1 MPYRDAD
8 KVVSNVR
15 KWKRANPDKV
25 REQKWRARARKQPH
39 IATLYHL
46 DKSSPIVQQ
55 LIEDYVAA
63 CRVRWETN
71 QKHQIIATR
80 ARRKLRPK
88 QNPGLKL
95 LEPLGR
101 FTPPKSKSPIHNDS
115 VENEVEPYIYR
126 RLEIRREGQRRARE
140 RMKVRMDVERVPEE
154 MTVQID
160 PCRTLNRFSAQLE
173 REVDV
178 DTTYTPSFVSPED
191 WDAMEANWFPSD
203 EDISL
208 SSIIRASLDLKIK
221 EINPYDIFSSD
232 QWDEM
237 LTKNEWWNV
246 MF

>member
-1 MPYRDAD
+1 MLVIMPYRDAD

-55 LIEDYVAA
+55 LIQEYVAA
-63 CRVRWETN
+63 SRARWETN
-71 QKHQIIATR
+71 QTDEIIATR
-80 ARRKLRPK
+80 ARRKQRPK

-95 LEPLGR
+95 LKPLGR
-101 FTPPKSKSPIHNDS
+101 LTPPKSKSPMHNNS
-115 VENEVEPYIYR
+115 VENEVDPYIYR
-126 RLEIRREGQRRARE
+126 RLEIRREGQRGATE
-140 RMKVRMDVERVPEE
+140 RMKARMDVERSLEE

-160 PCRTLNRFSAQLE
+160 PCRTLNRFSAQLG
-173 REVDV
+173 REVNV
-178 DTTYTPSFVSPED
+178 DTTATPPFVSPED
-191 WDAMEANWFPSD
+191 WDTMEAIWFPLD

-208 SSIIRASLDLKIK
+208 TSIIRASLDLKTK

-237 LTKNEWWNV
+237 LTKNEW
-246 MF
+246 

>member
-55 LIEDYVAA
+55 LIQEYVAA
-63 CRVRWETN
+63 SRVRWETN

-95 LEPLGR
+95 LKPLGR

-140 RMKVRMDVERVPEE
+140 RMKVRMDVERVLEE

-178 DTTYTPSFVSPED
+178 DTTYSPSFVSPED

-208 SSIIRASLDLKIK
+208 SSIIRASFDLKIK

-237 LTKNEWWNV
+237 LTKNEW
-246 MF
+246 

>member
-1 MPYRDAD
+1 MGHSSYYSLLIWRYSTVLVIMPYRDAD

-25 REQKWRARARKQPH
+25 RQQKWRARARKQPH

-55 LIEDYVAA
+55 LIQEYVAA
-63 CRVRWETN
+63 SRVRWETN

-95 LEPLGR
+95 LKPLGR

-140 RMKVRMDVERVPEE
+140 RMKVRRGR
-154 MTVQID
+154 
-160 PCRTLNRFSAQLE
+160 RTGHGRNDCANR
-173 REVDV
+173 
-178 DTTYTPSFVSPED
+178 
-191 WDAMEANWFPSD
+191 
-203 EDISL
+203 SL
-208 SSIIRASLDLKIK
+208 
-221 EINPYDIFSSD
+221 
-232 QWDEM
+232 
-237 LTKNEWWNV
+237 
-246 MF
+246 

>member
-1 MPYRDAD
+1 MLVIMPYRDAD

-80 ARRKLRPK
+80 ARRKLRPQ

-95 LEPLGR
+95 LKPLGR

-178 DTTYTPSFVSPED
+178 DSTYTPSFVSPED

-208 SSIIRASLDLKIK
+208 SSIIRASFDLKIK

-237 LTKNEWWNV
+237 LTKNEW
-246 MF
+246 

>member
-1 MPYRDAD
+1 MLVIMPYRDAD

-55 LIEDYVAA
+55 LIQEYVAA
-63 CRVRWETN
+63 SRVRWETN

-95 LEPLGR
+95 LKPLGR

-140 RMKVRMDVERVPEE
+140 RMKVRMDVERVLEE

-208 SSIIRASLDLKIK
+208 SSIIRASFDLKIK

-237 LTKNEWWNV
+237 LTKNEW
-246 MF
+246 

>member
-39 IATLYHL
+39 IATLYDL

-55 LIEDYVAA
+55 LIQEYVAA
-63 CRVRWETN
+63 SRVRWETN
-71 QKHQIIATR
+71 QMHQIIATR
-80 ARRKLRPK
+80 ARRKPRPM
-88 QNPGLKL
+88 QHPGLKFL
-95 LEPLGR
+95 KPLRR
-101 FTPPKSKSPIHNDS
+101 FTPPNSKSPIHNES

-126 RLEIRREGQRRARE
+126 GLEIHREGQRRAME
-140 RMKVRMDVERVPEE
+140 RMKARMDVQRVLEE

-173 REVDV
+173 HEVDV
-178 DTTYTPSFVSPED
+178 DTTATPPFVSPED
-191 WDAMEANWFPSD
+191 WDTMEAIWFPLD

-208 SSIIRASLDLKIK
+208 TSIIRASLDLKTK

-237 LTKNEWWNV
+237 LTKNEW
-246 MF
+246 

>member
-8 KVVSNVR
+8 KVVSSVR

-55 LIEDYVAA
+55 LIQEYVAA
-63 CRVRWETN
+63 SRVRWETN
-71 QKHQIIATR
+71 QTDQIIASL
-80 ARRKLRPK
+80 ARRKPRPK
-88 QNPGLKL
+88 QKPGCKL
-95 LEPLGR
+95 LKPFGR
-101 FTPPKSKSPIHNDS
+101 LTPPKSKSPMLN
-115 VENEVEPYIYR
+115 ENEVDPYIYR
-126 RLEIRREGQRRARE
+126 RREIHREAQRHTTE
-140 RMKVRMDVERVPEE
+140 RMKPRMDVERVLKE

-160 PCRTLNRFSAQLE
+160 PRRTLNHFSAQLE
-173 REVDV
+173 REVYV
-178 DTTYTPSFVSPED
+178 DTTATPPFVSPED

-208 SSIIRASLDLKIK
+208 SSIIRASLDLKMK

-237 LTKNEWWNV
+237 LTKNEW
-246 MF
+246 

>member
-1 MPYRDAD
+1 MAIMPYRDAD
-8 KVVSNVR
+8 KVVSSVR
-15 KWKRANPDKV
+15 KWKQSNPDKV

-55 LIEDYVAA
+55 LIQEYVAA
-63 CRVRWETN
+63 SRVRWETN
-71 QKHQIIATR
+71 QMHQITATR
-80 ARRKLRPK
+80 ARRKPRPK

-101 FTPPKSKSPIHNDS
+101 LTPSKSKSPMYNES
-115 VENEVEPYIYR
+115 VENEVEPYMYGG
-126 RLEIRREGQRRARE
+126 LEIRREGQRRATE
-140 RMKVRMDVERVPEE
+140 RMKVRMDVEQVLEE

-160 PCRTLNRFSAQLE
+160 PSRTLNRFSAQLE

-178 DTTYTPSFVSPED
+178 DTTATPPFVSPQD
-191 WDAMEANWFPSD
+191 WDAMEANLFPSD

-208 SSIIRASLDLKIK
+208 SSIIRVSLDLKMK

-237 LTKNEWWNV
+237 LTKNEW
-246 MF
+246 

>member
-15 KWKRANPDKV
+15 KWKQANPDKV
-25 REQKWRARARKQPH
+25 RARARKQPH

-55 LIEDYVAA
+55 LIQEYVAA
-63 CRVRWETN
+63 SRVRWETN
-71 QKHQIIATR
+71 QMHQIIATR
-80 ARRKLRPK
+80 ARRKPRPM
-88 QNPGLKL
+88 QNPGLKFL
-95 LEPLGR
+95 KPLGR

-140 RMKVRMDVERVPEE
+140 RMKVRMDVERVLEE

-191 WDAMEANWFPSD
+191 WDVMEANWFPSD

-208 SSIIRASLDLKIK
+208 SSIIRASFDLKIK

-237 LTKNEWWNV
+237 LTKNEW
-246 MF
+246 

>member
-1 MPYRDAD
+1 MLVIMPYRDAD

-55 LIEDYVAA
+55 LIQEYVAA
-63 CRVRWETN
+63 SRVRWETN

-80 ARRKLRPK
+80 ARRTLRPK

-95 LEPLGR
+95 LKPLGR

-140 RMKVRMDVERVPEE
+140 RMKVRMDVERVLEE

-208 SSIIRASLDLKIK
+208 SSIIRASFDLKIK

-237 LTKNEWWNV
+237 LTKNEW
-246 MF
+246 

>member
-55 LIEDYVAA
+55 LIQEYVAA
-63 CRVRWETN
+63 SRVRWETN
-71 QKHQIIATR
+71 QKHQIIATC

-88 QNPGLKL
+88 QNLGLKL
-95 LEPLGR
+95 LKPLGR

-126 RLEIRREGQRRARE
+126 RLEIRRKGQRRARE
-140 RMKVRMDVERVPEE
+140 RMKVRMDVERVLEE

-191 WDAMEANWFPSD
+191 WDAMEANCFPSD

-237 LTKNEWWNV
+237 LTKNEW
-246 MF
+246 

>member
-1 MPYRDAD
+1 MLVIMPYRDAD

-95 LEPLGR
+95 LKPLGR

-208 SSIIRASLDLKIK
+208 SSIIRESLDLKIK

-237 LTKNEWWNV
+237 LTKNEW
-246 MF
+246 

>member
-8 KVVSNVR
+8 KVVSSVK

-55 LIEDYVAA
+55 LIQEYVAA
-63 CRVRWETN
+63 SRVRWETN
-71 QKHQIIATR
+71 QMHQIIATR
-80 ARRKLRPK
+80 ARRKPRPM

-95 LEPLGR
+95 LKPLGR
-101 FTPPKSKSPIHNDS
+101 FTPPKSKSPMHNDS

-126 RLEIRREGQRRARE
+126 RLEIHREGQRHATE
-140 RMKVRMDVERVPEE
+140 RIKERMDVERVLEE

-178 DTTYTPSFVSPED
+178 DTTATPSIVSPED
-191 WDAMEANWFPSD
+191 WDTMEANWFPSD

-208 SSIIRASLDLKIK
+208 TSIIRASLDLKMK

-237 LTKNEWWNV
+237 LTKNEW
-246 MF
+246 

>member
-15 KWKRANPDKV
+15 KWKQANPDKV
-25 REQKWRARARKQPH
+25 RARARKQPH

-55 LIEDYVAA
+55 LIQEYVAA
-63 CRVRWETN
+63 SRVRWETN
-71 QKHQIIATR
+71 QMHQIIATR
-80 ARRKLRPK
+80 ARRKPRPM
-88 QNPGLKL
+88 QNPGLKFL
-95 LEPLGR
+95 KPLGR
-101 FTPPKSKSPIHNDS
+101 FTPANSKSPMHNDS

-126 RLEIRREGQRRARE
+126 RLEIHREGQRRATE
-140 RMKVRMDVERVPEE
+140 RMKARMDVERVLEE

-160 PCRTLNRFSAQLE
+160 PCRTLNRFSTQLE

-178 DTTYTPSFVSPED
+178 DTTDTPSFVSPED
-191 WDAMEANWFPSD
+191 WDTMEAIWFPLD

-208 SSIIRASLDLKIK
+208 TSVIRASLDLKTK

-237 LTKNEWWNV
+237 LTKNEW
-246 MF
+246 

>member
-1 MPYRDAD
+1 MAIMPYRDAD
-8 KVVSNVR
+8 KVVSSVR
-15 KWKRANPDKV
+15 EWKQANPDKV

-55 LIEDYVAA
+55 LIQEYVAA
-63 CRVRWETN
+63 SRVRWETN
-71 QKHQIIATR
+71 QMHQIIATR
-80 ARRKLRPK
+80 ARRKPRPK

-101 FTPPKSKSPIHNDS
+101 LTPSKSKSPMYNDS

-126 RLEIRREGQRRARE
+126 GLEIRREGQRRATE
-140 RMKVRMDVERVPEE
+140 RMKVRMDVEQVLEE

-160 PCRTLNRFSAQLE
+160 PSRTLNRFSAQLE
-173 REVDV
+173 HEVDV
-178 DTTYTPSFVSPED
+178 DTTTTPPFVSPKD
-191 WDAMEANWFPSD
+191 WDAMEANLFPSD

-208 SSIIRASLDLKIK
+208 SSIIRSSLDLKMK

-237 LTKNEWWNV
+237 LTKNEW
-246 MF
+246 

>member
-1 MPYRDAD
+1 MPISTVWILKY
-8 KVVSNVR
+8 
-15 KWKRANPDKV
+15 
-25 REQKWRARARKQPH
+25 
-39 IATLYHL
+39 
-46 DKSSPIVQQ
+46 VQQ
-55 LIEDYVAA
+55 CYVKWFWTISSLGAP
-63 CRVRWETN
+63 E
-71 QKHQIIATR
+71 KHQIIATR

-95 LEPLGR
+95 LKPLGR

-140 RMKVRMDVERVPEE
+140 RMKVRMDVERVLEE

-208 SSIIRASLDLKIK
+208 SSIIRASFDLKIK